1 MSMPDT
7 PGDHGLADLT
17 DVPYEIKKWLF
28 EYQIISSDID
38 RLNGELERMIASL
51 RGSEVVQD

>member
-1 MSMPDT
+1 MSDT

-28 EYQIISSDID
+28 EYQIISGDID
-38 RLNGELERMIASL
+38 RLNGELERMISTM
-51 RGSEVVQD
+51 RESRVGQD

>member
-1 MSMPDT
+1 MSMSDT

-28 EYQIISSDID
+28 EYQIISGDID
-38 RLNGELERMIASL
+38 RLNGELERMIATV

>member
-1 MSMPDT
+1 MSDT

-28 EYQIISSDID
+28 EYQIISGDID

>member
-1 MSMPDT
+1 MSMSDT

-28 EYQIISSDID
+28 EYQIISGDID
-38 RLNGELERMIASL
+38 RLNGELERMIASF
-51 RGSEVVQD
+51 RGSEVGQE

>member
-1 MSMPDT
+1 MSMSDT

-28 EYQIISSDID
+28 EYQIISGDID

>member
-1 MSMPDT
+1 MSMSDT

-28 EYQIISSDID
+28 EYQIISGGID

>member
-1 MSMPDT
+1 MSDT

-28 EYQIISSDID
+28 QYQIISGCID
-38 RLNGELERMIASL
+38 RLNGELERMISTE
-51 RGSEVVQD
+51 RESRVGQD

>member
-1 MSMPDT
+1 MSMSDT

-28 EYQIISSDID
+28 EYQIISGDID
-38 RLNGELERMIASL
+38 RLNGELERMIATV
-51 RGSEVVQD
+51 RGIEVVQD

>member
-1 MSMPDT
+1 MSDT

-28 EYQIISSDID
+28 DYQIISGRID
-38 RLNGELERMIASL
+38 RLNGELEGMIASF
-51 RGSEVVQD
+51 RGSEVGQE

>member
-1 MSMPDT
+1 MSDT

-28 EYQIISSDID
+28 EYQIISGDID
-38 RLNGELERMIASL
+38 RLNGELERMIASF
-51 RGSEVVQD
+51 GAIEVVQD